1 MRSVVLSN
9 GVTRDAEMY
18 MEDFKALGVVQY
30 IDRVISSVD
39 VGFLKPHSAIFEAA
53 LQAAGCRPDQSLMIG
68 NSEANDIAPAH
79 ALGMRTIR
87 VCIEEPPPLESA
99 ADAVVT

>member
-1 MRSVVLSN
+1 
-9 GVTRDAEMY
+9 MY

-53 LQAAGCRPDQSLMIG
+53 LQAAECRPDRCVMIG
-68 NSEANDIAPAH
+68 NSEAKDIVPA
-79 ALGMRTIR
+79 AGLGMRTVR
-87 VCIEEPPPLESA
+87 VAIEDERPAVSRADFVCDSLEQVA
-99 ADAVVT
+99 AVVRGLRS